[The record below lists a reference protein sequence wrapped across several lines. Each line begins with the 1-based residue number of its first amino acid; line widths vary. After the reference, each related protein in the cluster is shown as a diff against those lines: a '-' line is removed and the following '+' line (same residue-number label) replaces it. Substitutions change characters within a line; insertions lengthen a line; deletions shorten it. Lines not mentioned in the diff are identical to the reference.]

1 MTYDSKYD
9 DNNNPTNLIAQ
20 NMQNNYSGFESRF
33 FLVLVYF
40 CSL

>member
-20 NMQNNYSGFESRF
+20 NMQNNYYGFESSF
-33 FLVLVYF
+33 FFSFSVFL
-40 CSL
+40 